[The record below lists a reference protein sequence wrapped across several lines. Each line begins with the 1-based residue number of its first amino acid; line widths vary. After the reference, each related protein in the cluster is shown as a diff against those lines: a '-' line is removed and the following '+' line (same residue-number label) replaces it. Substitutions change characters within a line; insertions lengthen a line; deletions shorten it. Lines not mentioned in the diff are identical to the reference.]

1 MEKLNIAIDGP
12 AGAGK
17 STVARKV
24 AVELGLTYI
33 DTGAMYRAL
42 TWKALE
48 QGIDLNDEVS
58 VGKLAYSTKIRLI
71 RSLEGSLRVECD
83 GLDITDKIREPAV
96 SGVVSTVAAYP
107 AVRKRMVEM
116 QLAMAARGG
125 VIMDGRDIGTQVLPH
140 AKFKFFLTA
149 SLAERARR
157 RWLELVSLGFN
168 PDLQELVAQI
178 SARDKQDENRETAPL
193 TVAPDAAVI
202 DTGGLSVDEVVNK
215 IVGLV
220 TGNSE

>member
-1 MEKLNIAIDGP
+1 MSTLNIAIDGP

-24 AVELGLTYI
+24 AAELGLTYI

-42 TWKALE
+42 TWKALK
-48 QGIDLNDEVS
+48 QGLDLGDELS
-58 VGKLAYSTKIRLI
+58 LGNLAHSTKIRLI
-71 RSLEGSLRVECD
+71 RASDGSLQVECD

-96 SGVVSTVAAYP
+96 SGAVSTLAAYP
-107 AVRKRMVEM
+107 AVRKRMVEL
-116 QLAMAARGG
+116 QQAMAARGG
-125 VIMDGRDIGTQVLPH
+125 VIMDGRDIGTQVLPE

-168 PDLQELVAQI
+168 PDLQELEAQI
-178 SARDKQDENRETAPL
+178 TARDTQDENRETAPL
-193 TVAPDAAVI
+193 IVAPDAAVI
-202 DTGGLSVDEVVNK
+202 DTDGLSIEEVVDK
-215 IVGLV
+215 IVGVV
-220 TGNSE
+220 TGKSE